1 MRIGLVCP
9 CVPGHLNPLTTL
21 GGELSRRG
29 HEVMVVGYGKARE
42 FAERESLQFVPL
54 GEGDPLID
62 SFDREFQLL
71 AKSGNFMSM
80 MRTGKVFGRSAQIE
94 LKYLPTVIADRAIDG
109 LIIDQMS
116 AAACVVAERVSLP
129 FVVACN
135 ALAAYWDPLM
145 PAPPLLWGFRDD
157 WYGRARNNIAK
168 WLIPPVYRWLAGTR
182 RTGVDPLK
190 LIFETDHGLAQLAQ
204 QPSFFDFPR
213 ETFPPN
219 FHYTAPWHRADR
231 DDRTIDFPWDWLDGR
246 PLIYASMGTLQ
257 NGLGWVFDSILEAVA
272 DLDCQVVLSKGGGE
286 VQIKCATPGNVLL
299 VERAPQLRLLAKARL
314 AITHAGLNTALECLA
329 HGVPMLCI
337 PVTNDQP
344 GVAKRV
350 EWIGAGR
357 LVPLARV
364 TGARL
369 KTELSE
375 LLNSPGYLDAS
386 RKWQSQLSSIN
397 GPAMAADVIE
407 SAFAKAAS
415 TGQASTPA

>member
-21 GGELSRRG
+21 GGELARRG
-29 HEVMVVGYGKARE
+29 HEVFVVGYGKASD
-42 FAERESLQFVPL
+42 FASRESLQYAPL
-54 GEGDPLID
+54 GEGDPLLD
-62 SFDREFQLL
+62 SFDNEFRLL
-71 AKSGNFMSM
+71 ANSGNFMSM
-80 MRTGKVFGRSAQIE
+80 MRTGKVFGLGARIE
-94 LKYLPTVIADRAIDG
+94 LQYLPSVISSHSIDA
-109 LIIDQMS
+109 LLIDQMS
-116 AAACVVAERVSLP
+116 AAACVVAERLHLP
-129 FVVACN
+129 FAIVCN
-135 ALAAYWDPLM
+135 ALASFWDPLM
-145 PAPPLLWGFRDD
+145 PAPPLSWGFRKD
-157 WYGRARNNIAK
+157 WVGRVRNRLAA

-182 RTGVDPLK
+182 QTGVDPLM
-190 LIFETDHGLAQLAQ
+190 LIFEDKHGLAQLAQ

-231 DDRTIDFPWDWLDGR
+231 DDRTIEFPWDWLDGR

-272 DLDCQVVLSKGGGE
+272 DLDCQVVLSKGGGD
-286 VQIKCATPGNVLL
+286 VKTTRATPGNVLL
-299 VERAPQLRLLAKARL
+299 VERAPQLRLLAKAQL

-357 LVPLARV
+357 VVSPARV
-364 TGARL
+364 SPARL
-369 KTELSE
+369 KKELRE
-375 LLNSPGYLDAS
+375 LLGDSKYGDVA
-386 RKWQSQLSSIN
+386 RKCQSQLSSMC
-397 GPAMAADVIE
+397 GPAMAANVIE
-407 SAFAKAAS
+407 TAFAKVPATRTES
-415 TGQASTPA
+415 TRA

>member
-1 MRIGLVCP
+1 
-9 CVPGHLNPLTTL
+9 
-21 GGELSRRG
+21 
-29 HEVMVVGYGKARE
+29 
-42 FAERESLQFVPL
+42 
-54 GEGDPLID
+54 
-62 SFDREFQLL
+62 
-71 AKSGNFMSM
+71 
-80 MRTGKVFGRSAQIE
+80 
-94 LKYLPTVIADRAIDG
+94 
-109 LIIDQMS
+109 
-116 AAACVVAERVSLP
+116 
-129 FVVACN
+129 
-135 ALAAYWDPLM
+135 
-145 PAPPLLWGFRDD
+145 
-157 WYGRARNNIAK
+157 
-168 WLIPPVYRWLAGTR
+168 
-182 RTGVDPLK
+182 
-190 LIFETDHGLAQLAQ
+190 LIFEADHGLAQLAQ

-272 DLDCQVVLSKGGGE
+272 DLNCQVVLSKGGGE
-286 VQIKCATPGNVLL
+286 VQVKRATPNNVLL

-369 KTELSE
+369 KKELSE
-375 LLNSPGYLDAS
+375 LLDSPGHLDAS
-386 RKWQSQLSSIN
+386 RKWQSQLSVMS
-397 GPAMAADVIE
+397 GPALAADVIE